1 MAEVIS
7 RGGGAKRRA
16 EFIYFHK
23 LFLTRLTYLFIH
35 IHGLIWMK
43 TVGFIRKDF
52 RYNIKMGK
60 LIYLITTSLDGFVS
74 DKNGNFEW
82 AMPSEEVHA
91 FVNDIVRNVGTSLLG
106 RNMYETMKV
115 WDTIPTEGT
124 SGPMD
129 GPSEAMN
136 DYAKIWRA
144 AKKIVY
150 STSLSDVTIAN
161 ATIERSFDPSTIQKL
176 VAESD
181 KDFDIGGPHLAAE
194 AIKAGIVDE
203 YHQIIVPQLI
213 GSGNYWLPKDVKR
226 KLKLVDLRKF
236 ENGFVHLQY
245 SKI

>member
-1 MAEVIS
+1 
-7 RGGGAKRRA
+7 
-16 EFIYFHK
+16 
-23 LFLTRLTYLFIH
+23 
-35 IHGLIWMK
+35 
-43 TVGFIRKDF
+43 
-52 RYNIKMGK
+52 MGK
-60 LIYLITTSLDGFVS
+60 LIYLITTSLDGFVA
-74 DKNGNFEW
+74 DKNGDFEW

-91 FVNDIVRNVGTSLLG
+91 FVNDIVRTVGTSLLG
-106 RNMYETMKV
+106 RNMYEIMKV
-115 WDTIPTEGT
+115 WDTIPTEGI

-129 GPSEAMN
+129 GPSEGMN

-150 STSLSDVTIAN
+150 STSLPDVTIAN
-161 ATIERSFDPSTIQKL
+161 ATIERSFDPSSIQKL

-203 YHQIIVPQLI
+203 YHQIIVPELI
-213 GSGNYWLPKDVKR
+213 GSGNYWLPKDVKS

>member
-1 MAEVIS
+1 
-7 RGGGAKRRA
+7 
-16 EFIYFHK
+16 
-23 LFLTRLTYLFIH
+23 
-35 IHGLIWMK
+35 
-43 TVGFIRKDF
+43 
-52 RYNIKMGK
+52 MGK
-60 LIYLITTSLDGFVS
+60 VIYSITTSLDGFVA

-82 AMPSEEVHA
+82 AKPSEEVHA
-91 FVNDIVRNVGTSLLG
+91 FVNDIVRNAGTFLLG

-115 WDTIPTEGT
+115 WDTIPTDGT
-124 SGPMD
+124 
-129 GPSEAMN
+129 SEAMN
-136 DYAKIWRA
+136 DFAKIWRA
-144 AKKIVY
+144 AKKIIY
-150 STSLSDVTIAN
+150 STSLSNVTIAN

-203 YHQIIVPQLI
+203 YHQFIVPQLI
-213 GSGNYWLPKDVKR
+213 GSGNYWLPKDVKS

>member
-1 MAEVIS
+1 
-7 RGGGAKRRA
+7 
-16 EFIYFHK
+16 
-23 LFLTRLTYLFIH
+23 
-35 IHGLIWMK
+35 
-43 TVGFIRKDF
+43 
-52 RYNIKMGK
+52 MGK
-60 LIYLITTSLDGFVS
+60 LIYLITTSLDGYVA
-74 DKNGNFEW
+74 DKNGDFEW

-91 FVNDIVRNVGTSLLG
+91 FVNDTVRNVGTSLLG
-106 RNMYETMKV
+106 RNMYEIMKV

-124 SGPMD
+124 GGPMD

-136 DYAKIWRA
+136 DYAKIWRD

-150 STSLSDVTIAN
+150 STSLSDLTLAN
-161 ATIERSFDPSTIQKL
+161 ATLERSFDPNVIQKL

-194 AIKAGIVDE
+194 AIRADIVDE

-213 GSGNYWLPKDVKR
+213 GSGNYWLPKDVES

-245 SKI
+245 SKV

>member
-1 MAEVIS
+1 
-7 RGGGAKRRA
+7 
-16 EFIYFHK
+16 
-23 LFLTRLTYLFIH
+23 
-35 IHGLIWMK
+35 
-43 TVGFIRKDF
+43 
-52 RYNIKMGK
+52 MGK
-60 LIYLITTSLDGFVS
+60 LIYLITTSLDGFVA

-82 AMPSEEVHA
+82 AEPSEEVHA

-106 RNMYETMKV
+106 RNMYEIMQV
-115 WDTIPTEGT
+115 WDAIPTEGT

-136 DYAKIWRA
+136 DFAKIWRA

-161 ATIERSFDPSTIQKL
+161 ATIKRSFDPYTIQKL

-181 KDFDIGGPHLAAE
+181 KDFDIGGPRLAAE

-213 GSGNYWLPKDVKR
+213 GSGNYWLPKDVKSQ
-226 KLKLVDLRKF
+226 LKLVDLRKF

-245 SKI
+245 RKV